1 MNLPPAI
8 PMKLIVGVVVGGVGG
23 MIMCV
28 CCCFVFYWTNF
39 HKPGNAITIHHE
51 DQTMDADFIPEVMLA
66 DGARPTTVKATT
78 PRSPQTPRPVSEN
91 FSQFFF
97 PEAGTFQA
105 GPQTPI

>member
-1 MNLPPAI
+1 
-8 PMKLIVGVVVGGVGG
+8 MKLIVGVVVGGVGG

-91 FSQFFF
+91 FSQFFLLINKSTIYIG
-97 PEAGTFQA
+97 ANGN
-105 GPQTPI
+105 